1 MWPEWVSLSNI
12 LLFCSATAMPCAQSR
27 SLCVIFCYFVVS
39 LSNDMDPERVSLY
52 DPPPAYEEAIDTI
65 LYPPT
70 PQMNRVI

>member
-1 MWPEWVSLSNI
+1 MHFKISHKETHSGY
-12 LLFCSATAMPCAQSR
+12 M
-27 SLCVIFCYFVVS
+27 VVS